1 MIAEVVLIL
10 GATIF
15 LDFVIGD
22 PPNKLH
28 PTAWLGRLIGNLIP
42 KLKSRYPNVEVIKGA
57 VAVVA
62 VVLLMVLSTFY
73 LLHFVD
79 QIFGTVGLILVG
91 VLLLK
96 STIAVKGMETH
107 AKSIISA
114 LADNDLI
121 TARTEL
127 SNIVGRDTSQ
137 LDEQQILSATLES
150 VGESTVDGI
159 TSPIFYFALFGIPGA
174 FAYRAVN
181 TLDSM
186 IGYKDAYHKNMGW
199 FAAYLDTIANFIPAR
214 ITAFLM
220 VIASRIVGADWRNSL
235 YIMGRDRN
243 NTLSINGGWPMATI
257 AGALRVR
264 LEKNEY
270 YSLGESCEYLTP
282 QHCQKA
288 ISIMKVTTLLFCIVF
303 ALPVVIFASFLWG

>member
-28 PTAWLGRLIGNLIP
+28 PTAWLGRLIGNLTP
-42 KLKSRYPNVEVIKGA
+42 KLKSRYPNIEVIKGA

-62 VVLLMVLSTFY
+62 IVLLMVLSTFY

-79 QIFGTVGLILVG
+79 QIFGTAGLILVG

-114 LADNDLI
+114 LEDNDLI

-174 FAYRAVN
+174 FAYRAIN

-186 IGYKDAYHKNMGW
+186 IGYKDAYHKNIGW
-199 FAAYLDTIANFIPAR
+199 FAAHLDTIANFIPAR

-220 VIASRIVGADWRNSL
+220 VIAARIVGADWRNSL

-243 NTLSINGGWPMATI
+243 NTPSINGGWPMATI
-257 AGALRVR
+257 AGALKVR

-270 YSLGESCEYLTP
+270 YSLGEGCEYLTP